1 MDALHLDSSD
11 KERTWSSLVKE
22 RFLVT
27 GQEQVAR
34 LSKPLHLQARVID
47 KSGRVQQ
54 SNVIS

>member
-11 KERTWSSLVKE
+11 KERAWSSLE

-27 GQEQVAR
+27 GQEQVAP
-34 LSKPLHLQARVID
+34 LSGPLHLQARVID